1 MKIVEKTKEKD
12 KKLVRIV
19 KKIKKAEVKILRGD
33 EWKSKDNLILR
44 ERKVYILMNNE
55 LRLEVIQLHHN
66 ILVVT
71 TLTILEWINE

>member
-12 KKLVRIV
+12 EKLVRIV

>member
-55 LRLEVIQLHHN
+55 LRLEVI
-66 ILVVT
+66 
-71 TLTILEWINE
+71 

>member
-12 KKLVRIV
+12 EKLVRIV
-19 KKIKKAEVKILRGD
+19 EKIKKAEVKILRGD

-55 LRLEVIQLHHN
+55 LRLEVI
-66 ILVVT
+66 
-71 TLTILEWINE
+71 

>member
-12 KKLVRIV
+12 EKLVRIV
-19 KKIKKAEVKILRGD
+19 EKIKKAEVKILRGD